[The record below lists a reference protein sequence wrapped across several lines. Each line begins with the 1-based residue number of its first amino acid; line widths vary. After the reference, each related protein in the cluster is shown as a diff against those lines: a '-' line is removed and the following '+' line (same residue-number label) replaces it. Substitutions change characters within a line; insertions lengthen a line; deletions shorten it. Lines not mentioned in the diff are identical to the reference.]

1 MLRSVE
7 PEWLDILPADDP
19 SAQHSRRDLQRVNA
33 WMRHPQILSRILS
46 RVIRPK
52 SSVTVIDLGGGDGR
66 LMLRLVR
73 SLHWRNVR
81 LTIVDRQNLI
91 TRETREAFA
100 ALNWSVE
107 AVVADIRDWLAQPSS
122 DRTDVMIANLVLH
135 HFRDDELAACLQG
148 IAKRA
153 RVFVACEPRRAHRA
167 IVGAR
172 LLWLIGCNRVSL
184 HDAWTS
190 VRAGFIG
197 TELSQRWPS
206 ASDCNIQEYAA
217 GLFTHCFLAQCRPS
231 NDDL

>member
-19 SAQHSRRDLQRVNA
+19 SAQRSRRDLQRVNA
-33 WMRHPQILSRILS
+33 WMRHPQILNRILS

-52 SSVTVIDLGGGDGR
+52 PAFTVIDLGGGDGR
-66 LMLRLVR
+66 LMLRLAR
-73 SLHWRNVR
+73 DLDWRDVR

-107 AVVADIRDWLAQPSS
+107 TVVTDIRDWLARPSN

-135 HFRDDELAACLQG
+135 HFMDDELTACLQG

-153 RVFVACEPRRAHRA
+153 RTFVACEPRRAHRA

-172 LLWLIGCNRVSL
+172 LLWLIGCNTVSL

-190 VRAGFIG
+190 VRAGFMG
-197 TELSQRWPS
+197 VELSQLWPS
-206 ASDCNIQEYAA
+206 DSDYTLQEYAA
-217 GLFTHCFLAQCRPS
+217 GLFTHCFLAQYRS
-231 NDDL
+231 SVDDL